1 MSAQFILGIV
11 GTIIA
16 AAMVWLCSRLF
27 NKRQLYVISENLY
40 KNSLLT
46 DKGIV
51 CEISIFNRGRQIEED
66 IELTLDNNLSYEL
79 LAYNDSNASLDN
91 NIIKIKRLHLKSMV
105 GILLLIEQG
114 EFSYKKIHKVESK
127 TEKGRVV
134 EKLAEVPMNYVDLIL
149 AFFLFLLF
157 IGLGGVGGYLF
168 R

>member
-79 LAYNDSNASLDN
+79 LAYNDSNASLD
-91 NIIKIKRLHLKSMV
+91 
-105 GILLLIEQG
+105 
-114 EFSYKKIHKVESK
+114 
-127 TEKGRVV
+127 
-134 EKLAEVPMNYVDLIL
+134 
-149 AFFLFLLF
+149 
-157 IGLGGVGGYLF
+157 
-168 R
+168 